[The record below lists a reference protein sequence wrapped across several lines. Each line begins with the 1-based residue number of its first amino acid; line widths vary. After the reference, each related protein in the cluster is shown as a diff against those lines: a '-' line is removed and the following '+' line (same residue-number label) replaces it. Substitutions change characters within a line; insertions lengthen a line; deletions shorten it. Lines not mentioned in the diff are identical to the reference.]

1 MDHVS
6 QADREREREREMG
19 GDMNSCIRLALVEVK
34 DTYCMPREWMSVK
47 CLYSCSEDYY
57 YHETTQL

>member
-6 QADREREREREMG
+6 QADRERGGFEMG

>member
-1 MDHVS
+1 MKADHVS
-6 QADREREREREMG
+6 QAKAVGWG
-19 GDMNSCIRLALVEVK
+19 GINSCVRLALVEVK